1 MPLSADIST
10 ALHLLEHVQERVDD
24 CDDPKLQMHTSQDLK
39 SLITLLEDPVLRS
52 IVTIQDSLIELN
64 TQLAHHPSILPGDFD
79 INISGQLELSVPST
93 PVQPLGPNLYQ
104 DLYQDSSELDDQRVP
119 VAPLLHSSSEDTSAQ
134 VTSPSLVSEVIGMP
148 PITTPTYAKEFK
160 KVIEAAARGRQ
171 IFTVQLY
178 KPEGTSLGFSVVG
191 LRSKDKGELGI
202 FLQEIQPNGIA
213 GCDGRLVEGDQILAI
228 DGQPL
233 DSNVSHEQAIS
244 ILQKARGLVELV
256 VARSTQDVGS
266 SLPTDE
272 LSGGSSSTAA
282 AGAASSI
289 VGGGA
294 AAGNNQTNSDKDQSV
309 SASSVVT
316 PAPTPKSS
324 QPASTTSAATPTPTH
339 TPTPTPTSTPIPGGL
354 VIERSPSAVSDAS
367 KSGSDMVLNTEWAQV
382 EVINLIN
389 DGSGLGFGII
399 GGRSTGVVV
408 KTILPGGVADRD
420 NRLQSGDHILQIGEV
435 NLRGMGSEQVAAVL
449 RQSGTH
455 VRLVVAR
462 PVEPTSPDY
471 QALGSHAPIVPT
483 KILGDPDELDRHLV
497 HSVSDSYN
505 ARHAQGDSSYDGY
518 MYSQESDIEM
528 HARPGLIMDV
538 VRNPMP
544 IGAMPVIP
552 AVPLPVQ
559 LQDLPMLTMEPL
571 DINSLPE
578 MERFT
583 VELTKDI
590 YGLGITIA
598 GYVCEKEELSGIFV
612 KSISEGSA
620 ADLSNKIQINDR
632 IVEVDG
638 HSLQGYTNHEAV
650 EVLRRTGQTVALCLE
665 RYLRGPKFEQLQQAI
680 AASELRLPQ
689 PSSPSITSLPSFP
702 MSADGETTTEIEPE
716 GESHTTVDSAVLQE
730 GERIRTSDEQDDA
743 TNVEALLSDPS
754 SELTPQIRAAI
765 KSKWQKIIG
774 PDTEI
779 VVAQLKK
786 FAEGSGLGI
795 SLEGTVDV
803 ENGQEVRPHHYI
815 RSILPEGP
823 VGQNGTLRS
832 GDELLE
838 VNGYRLLGINHM
850 EVVSVLKELPI
861 HVRMVCG
868 RNIASQDPLCPI
880 DTAQHQAA
888 FQTRSILG
896 GSLQNLLPTMD
907 RLVKAKS
914 DGSLASTTTTATV
927 TDASLN
933 KMKSRSLE
941 PLTGLAMWSSEPQI
955 IELVKGERGLGFSIL
970 DYQDPMNPNETVIV
984 IRSLVPGGVAQVDGQ
999 LIPGDRLLFVNDIAL
1014 ENATL
1019 DQAVQAL
1026 KGAPKGTV
1034 RIGVAKPLPIPD
1046 SIVQRATPTRKIKRS
1061 RSFPNESETT
1071 DRVAELE
1078 ELLSSRS
1085 GLTESSTNKPEI
1097 DEDEEEEDDEDNWK
1111 DASPVTPICSPTRR
1125 PPRLHHRD
1133 KRSPTRYIDV
1143 DNDVEI
1149 IHEFYPTT
1157 SKTMHEET
1165 SIVSYGGTI
1174 IVETTRIPRH
1184 SKDMAG
1190 RIEKVAPKVKLKKQP
1205 SVELD
1210 RVPPV
1215 QEEPSTSAQE
1225 AAKITTE
1232 AAKSSREDGKS
1243 SKRRG
1248 SLESEG
1254 RTSTSRETLEKSDTS
1269 SEKGAKKK
1277 VFTERED
1284 SKKRS
1289 RRSDKRAGKLDRR
1302 TEADSSRRKADSLE
1316 DEDSKRKSHDET
1328 YRRSREERKSLKEQ
1342 ECIDRVTEFL
1352 TRHSIPIYPDSG
1364 GGLEAVEPAQVP
1376 AEVVDEQQPELRVKR
1391 PSAIGKE
1398 EDADVATIPE
1408 TSITSTKRRESLKSV
1423 PETEEAK
1430 DYPEDSK
1437 AVVKDAKRASE
1448 SKRQRR
1454 TLERAPAAVSDQF
1467 EQATVQEPV
1476 KRPSSLRKRRDS
1488 FSRESSRESLLE
1500 EKKGVR
1506 IQEDVQEI
1514 FFEDTSDQ
1522 VTDLLP
1528 EVQLVTARI
1537 ISAEEASAIRFEEA
1551 AARIEIHSPPEVAVV
1566 SEMFK
1571 PKILTRAPS
1580 PEAVDVSSLQL
1591 PALAKS
1597 TSESTLAENKLAA
1610 GEGKKVSV
1618 RNLKPEILL
1627 DLSKVSDNG
1636 AEIGEAVEGGRD
1648 IMERRLSR
1656 TGSEGFKRSPKPQE
1670 QEFPFKIG
1678 SIAQPDKPELTI
1690 LHETEKV
1697 EGSGD
1702 LTREIVTKDAKE
1714 DDDIPSGEARR
1725 ASRGSIRAPPKDL
1738 AIPLRI
1744 SKAVDRVTAPQDL
1757 RKEEQKAPREEET
1770 REDSRRARDYG
1781 QSPSQL
1787 KRSPLLEEAA
1797 RRQEE
1802 DSLICKEHSLEYQS
1816 QTLESQLDHL
1826 FHEVITPSLEDN
1838 LRPVPDSWSRE
1849 VYEENLDEVEHS
1861 FKETQ
1866 YSPKEKRDVQ
1876 TQTVQESKSTQCS
1889 PEQSVSSPYEEPS
1902 RISPF
1907 HIGQKYFQSPRRE
1920 VQTQTQGENKS
1931 VQCCLDDLGSLDS
1944 SWRGDTAFFGSPA
1957 RSDQVQESK
1966 SIQCVPE
1973 DIIKSPHK
1981 SRSSSQEDLLRSPRR
1996 EVEVQTYQ
2004 ESKAIQCS
2012 DDELLEIDQARSDP
2026 PAAHRSRPTSLTSR
2040 KTEESSPS
2048 SSSSSPRKFP
2058 TVVFVEGKGDMTV
2071 TRREHDGD
2079 VTWSKHWGPERLVE
2093 IYREP
2098 KTSLGL
2104 SIVGGKID
2112 LHNGGASKSQN
2123 ISGIF
2128 IKNVLPNSPAGRTGG
2143 LKIGDRIIEVDGVD
2157 LRQSTHERAV
2167 EVIQAAGNPVCLLV
2181 QSLVHLSPEHGG
2193 GGGAAQEEKDAG
2205 KGGRKSHTSPPSIS
2219 PGTPTASFRHKP
2231 PPISPARSITPEVIQ
2246 SGLEDGDAQ
2255 GVTRGD
2261 FRRQSSK
2268 RTDGSVP
2275 SSRRSSMKKSIR
2287 KTGSTPPAN
2296 PDILREVSEER
2307 EDHAVTAEPP
2317 AKTTKYSS
2325 DESSDEDEEDTRML
2339 EGNVYTKGG
2348 VEISRKSAGNVKR
2361 TKAEID
2367 ADPETEDKFGYTA
2380 MKVQK
2385 KYQNLGHRVLMV
2397 TLEKDR
2403 RGLGISLAGHKDRNR
2418 MAVFVCGLNPKGAA
2432 HKNGGLHIGDEIL
2445 EVNGCVLQG
2454 RCHLNASAIIKGMVG
2469 TCFKIIVYRRLK
2481 AVDDIA
2487 VKPIVQFPPTLD
2499 DADQFSQYKGVRN
2512 LPVKKGQYGLGIMII
2527 EGKHAEVGQ
2536 GIFVSDIQEGS
2547 AAEQAGLQVGDMIL
2561 AVNMDSLAGCT
2572 YDEATSLL
2580 KKAEGIVT
2588 LTVCNPNQS
2597 KVQEQ
2602 KDKAKV
2608 GGAATPSSSVVA
2620 EKTPQKSAPTSVKE
2634 SDKPAE
2640 PMVPQDPKNCKITIG
2655 VEVTI
2660 EFHKEKD
2667 KGLGLT
2673 IAGGSDTPM
2682 NGVFILEVSPD
2693 GAVGKDGRLQAGDQI
2708 LHVCNENFKEIEHE
2722 KAHIALLKASLSGT
2736 ITITVLRHEKPAVE
2750 LDVEL
2755 QKKPG
2760 KGAGFC
2766 MRGFVSGKGAYVW
2779 DLLPAGSA
2787 LESGKICKGDRILA
2801 ICGQDVR
2808 EAPVDD
2814 IAVYMKTSNPLQL
2827 KLARY
2832 KSAKQ

>member
-10 ALHLLEHVQERVDD
+10 ALHLLEHVQERVED

-39 SLITLLEDPVLRS
+39 SLISLLEDPVFRS

-64 TQLAHHPSILPGDFD
+64 TQLTHHPSILPGDFD

-93 PVQPLGPNLYQ
+93 PVQPLGPNMYQ
-104 DLYQDSSELDDQRVP
+104 DLYQDTSEQEDQRVP

-134 VTSPSLVSEVIGMP
+134 VTSPSLVSEVMGMP

-160 KVIEAAARGRQ
+160 KVIEAAAKGRQ

-213 GCDGRLVEGDQILAI
+213 GCDGRLLEGDQILAI

-233 DSNVSHEQAIS
+233 DSNISHEQAIS

-256 VARSTQDVGS
+256 VARSAQDVGS

-289 VGGGA
+289 VGGGGGA
-294 AAGNNQTNSDKDQSV
+294 VAGNNQTSSDKDQSA
-309 SASSVVT
+309 SASSTVVT
-316 PAPTPKSS
+316 PGPTPKSS
-324 QPASTTSAATPTPTH
+324 QPASTTSAATPTPTN
-339 TPTPTPTSTPIPGGL
+339 TPTPTPTSTPVPGGF

-420 NRLQSGDHILQIGEV
+420 NRLQSGDHILQIGDV

-497 HSVSDSYN
+497 HSVPESYN
-505 ARHAQGDSSYDGY
+505 VRRGDTGYDNNGY

-559 LQDLPMLTMEPL
+559 LQDLPVLTMEPL

-578 MERFT
+578 MERFE
-583 VELTKDI
+583 VDLTKDA

-650 EVLRRTGQTVALCLE
+650 EVLRRTGQTVTLCLE

-730 GERIRTSDEQDDA
+730 GERLRASDERDEA

-754 SELTPQIRAAI
+754 SELTPQIRTAI
-765 KSKWQKIIG
+765 KAKWQKIVG

-999 LIPGDRLLFVNDIAL
+999 LIPGDRLLFVNDIGL

-1046 SIVQRATPTRKIKRS
+1046 SIVQRVTPKIKRS
-1061 RSFPNESETT
+1061 KSFPNESETT
-1071 DRVAELE
+1071 DHVAELE
-1078 ELLSSRS
+1078 DLLSSRS
-1085 GLTESSTNKPEI
+1085 GLTEASTNKPEV
-1097 DEDEEEEDDEDNWK
+1097 DEDEEEDEWK
-1111 DASPVTPICSPTRR
+1111 DASPLTPICSPARR
-1125 PPRLHHRD
+1125 PGKPYHRD
-1133 KRSPTRYIDV
+1133 KRSSPTRYVDV

-1157 SKTMHEET
+1157 STTMREET

-1184 SKDMAG
+1184 TKDVSTRM
-1190 RIEKVAPKVKLKKQP
+1190 EKVAPKVKLKKQ
-1205 SVELD
+1205 SSLELE

-1215 QEEPSTSAQE
+1215 QEEPSSSVEEVSRVTATTRSVRETQEQKPKKSLKRHSSA
-1225 AAKITTE
+1225 
-1232 AAKSSREDGKS
+1232 
-1243 SKRRG
+1243 
-1248 SLESEG
+1248 ESEG

-1277 VFTERED
+1277 VFAEKGDGKRR
-1284 SKKRS
+1284 SKKPGKRS
-1289 RRSDKRAGKLDRR
+1289 ERKA
-1302 TEADSSRRKADSLE
+1302 EEDSSRRKPEGEEFARK
-1316 DEDSKRKSHDET
+1316 DEET

-1342 ECIDRVTEFL
+1342 ECIERVTEFL
-1352 TRHSIPIYPDSG
+1352 TRHSGPSYPDVSVG
-1364 GGLEAVEPAQVP
+1364 PETAEPSVP
-1376 AEVVDEQQPELRVKR
+1376 EVVNEQLEQRVKR
-1391 PSAIGKE
+1391 PSAISKE
-1398 EDADVATIPE
+1398 GETAGPSTTTETIIASTRRKGSLKGISETMEGTKDSLED
-1408 TSITSTKRRESLKSV
+1408 TKRLPES
-1423 PETEEAK
+1423 
-1430 DYPEDSK
+1430 
-1437 AVVKDAKRASE
+1437 R
-1448 SKRQRR
+1448 RQRP
-1454 TLERAPAAVSDQF
+1454 TLERSAAAVSGVRQP
-1467 EQATVQEPV
+1467 EPTTQEPA
-1476 KRPSSLRKRRDS
+1476 KRPSSLRKKKDS

-1514 FFEDTSDQ
+1514 FFDDTSEQ
-1522 VTDLLP
+1522 VSDLLP

-1537 ISAEEASAIRFEEA
+1537 ITAEEASAFRFEEA
-1551 AARIEIHSPPEVAVV
+1551 ATRIKIHSPPEVYLV
-1566 SEMFK
+1566 SETIKTK
-1571 PKILTRAPS
+1571 PMRAPS
-1580 PEAVDVSSLQL
+1580 PEIVDVSSLQL

-1597 TSESTLAENKLAA
+1597 TSESTLAE
-1610 GEGKKVSV
+1610 GRPSTDEERKVSV
-1618 RNLKPEILL
+1618 RNLKPEILW

-1636 AEIGEAVEGGRD
+1636 GGREIEETVEEGRD
-1648 IMERRLSR
+1648 ARERRLSR
-1656 TGSEGFKRSPKPQE
+1656 TGSEGSKRLAKDQKQE
-1670 QEFPFKIG
+1670 QFPFTIG
-1678 SIAQPDKPELTI
+1678 SLAQPDRPELTI
-1690 LHETEKV
+1690 LPEGLPEKTASVGDIARKITTE
-1697 EGSGD
+1697 SP
-1702 LTREIVTKDAKE
+1702 KE
-1714 DDDIPSGEARR
+1714 DDGVVSSEFQVRR
-1725 ASRGSIRAPPKDL
+1725 VPKDL
-1738 AIPLRI
+1738 AI
-1744 SKAVDRVTAPQDL
+1744 SPQDL
-1757 RKEEQKAPREEET
+1757 QREEQKRPLSRQEEAREQT
-1770 REDSRRARDYG
+1770 
-1781 QSPSQL
+1781 PSQE
-1787 KRSPLLEEAA
+1787 KRSPLSEEAICKH
-1797 RRQEE
+1797 EE
-1802 DSLICKEHSLEYQS
+1802 DLICKEHSLEYQS
-1816 QTLESQLDHL
+1816 QTLESQSDRL
-1826 FHEVITPSLEDN
+1826 FHEAITSSLED
-1838 LRPVPDSWSRE
+1838 LLTTVPESWTRE
-1849 VYEENLDEVEHS
+1849 VYEESLDEVERS

-1889 PEQSVSSPYEEPS
+1889 PEQSVTSPCDEELP

-1907 HIGQKYFQSPRRE
+1907 HIGQRYFQSPRRE

-1931 VQCCLDDLGSLDS
+1931 VQCSLEDLGDLT
-1944 SWRGDTAFFGSPA
+1944 RNEGAE
-1957 RSDQVQESK
+1957 QESK
-1966 SIQCVPE
+1966 SVQCIPE
-1973 DIIKSPHK
+1973 DISTRSSDR
-1981 SRSSSQEDLLRSPRR
+1981 SRSSSREDALRSPRR

-2012 DDELLEIDQARSDP
+2012 DDELLEADQTSADHPELARQ
-2026 PAAHRSRPTSLTSR
+2026 SRPTSSTSR
-2040 KTEESSPS
+2040 KTESSPS

-2071 TRREHDGD
+2071 THREHDGD

-2104 SIVGGKID
+2104 SIVGGKVD
-2112 LHNGGASKSQN
+2112 LHNGGPSKTQN

-2157 LRQSTHERAV
+2157 LRHSTHERAV
-2167 EVIQAAGNPVCLLV
+2167 EVIQAAGNPVSLLV
-2181 QSLVHLSPEHGG
+2181 QSLVNLSPEHGG
-2193 GGGAAQEEKDAG
+2193 AVQEERDTKA
-2205 KGGRKSHTSPPSIS
+2205 RRQTVKSHTSSSSSSSGVS
-2219 PGTPTASFRHKP
+2219 PGAPTDSFRHKP
-2231 PPISPARSITPEVIQ
+2231 PPVSPARSVTPEVIQ
-2246 SGLEDGDAQ
+2246 PGFEDG
-2255 GVTRGD
+2255 VPRGD
-2261 FRRQSSK
+2261 SRRQSSK
-2268 RTDGSVP
+2268 SSDGSASAP
-2275 SSRRSSMKKSIR
+2275 RRSSMKKSIR
-2287 KTGSTPPAN
+2287 KVAPSPPVSQG
-2296 PDILREVSEER
+2296 ILPEVSEER
-2307 EDHAVTAEPP
+2307 EDLASSAVAEPASKP
-2317 AKTTKYSS
+2317 KYSS
-2325 DESSDEDEEDTRML
+2325 DESSEDEEDTRLL
-2339 EGNVYTKGG
+2339 EGNVYTKDGI
-2348 VEISRKSAGNVKR
+2348 EISRKSAGNVKR
-2361 TKAEID
+2361 TKAEIE
-2367 ADPETEDKFGYTA
+2367 ADPEEEDEFGYTI
-2380 MKVQK
+2380 KKIQK
-2385 KYQNLGHRVLMV
+2385 KYHNLGHKVVLV
-2397 TLEKDR
+2397 NLEKDR

-2418 MAVFVCGLNPKGAA
+2418 MAVFICGLNPKGAA
-2432 HKNGGLHIGDEIL
+2432 HKNGGLLIGDEIL
-2445 EVNGCVLQG
+2445 EINGCVLQG
-2454 RCHLNASAIIKGMVG
+2454 RCHLNASALIKGMAS
-2469 TCFKIIVYRRLK
+2469 TLFKIIVYRRSK

-2499 DADQFSQYKGVRN
+2499 DVYIDFSKYKGVREVQ
-2512 LPVKKGQYGLGIMII
+2512 VKKSQYGLGIMII
-2527 EGKHAEVGQ
+2527 EGKHLAVGQ

-2561 AVNMDSLAGCT
+2561 AVNLDSLLGRT
-2572 YDEATSLL
+2572 YDEATELL
-2580 KKAEGIVT
+2580 KKAEGVVK
-2588 LTVCNPNQS
+2588 LVVCNPNENKTQKEPVKS
-2597 KVQEQ
+2597 KDL
-2602 KDKAKV
+2602 KSDSA
-2608 GGAATPSSSVVA
+2608 SVVQ
-2620 EKTPQKSAPTSVKE
+2620 KTPQKSGAAKE
-2634 SDKPAE
+2634 PVE
-2640 PMVPQDPKNCKITIG
+2640 PEEKKVRQDPKTCKIEAGKEI
-2655 VEVTI
+2655 TI
-2660 EFHKEKD
+2660 EFQKD
-2667 KGLGLT
+2667 KNQGLGFY
-2673 IAGGSDTPM
+2673 IAGGSNTPC
-2682 NGVFILEVSPD
+2682 NGVFVLDISPE
-2693 GAVGKDGRLQAGDQI
+2693 GAAGKDGRLQPGDQI
-2708 LHVCNENFKEIEHE
+2708 LSIGSDSFTEIEHD
-2722 KAHIALLKASLSGT
+2722 KARETVLKQAAGA
-2736 ITITVLRHEKPAVE
+2736 IVMTVLRHEKPAEEYEVE
-2750 LDVEL
+2750 I
-2755 QKKPG
+2755 QKKSG
-2760 KGAGFC
+2760 KGAGLCFAA
-2766 MRGFVSGKGAYVW
+2766 FWSNKGVYVKELTVGGQAS
-2779 DLLPAGSA
+2779 DT
-2787 LESGKICKGDRILA
+2787 GKICKGDHLIA
-2801 ICGQDVR
+2801 IGGLDVR
-2808 EAPVDD
+2808 DASLDD
-2814 IAVYMKTSNPLQL
+2814 IAFHMKISNPLQM

-2832 KSAKQ
+2832 RSAKQ

>member
-10 ALHLLEHVQERVDD
+10 ALHLLEHVQERVEDS
-24 CDDPKLQMHTSQDLK
+24 DDPKLQMHTSQDLK
-39 SLITLLEDPVLRS
+39 SLISLLEDPVFRS

-64 TQLAHHPSILPGDFD
+64 TQLTHHPSILPGDFD
-79 INISGQLELSVPST
+79 INISGQLELSVPNT
-93 PVQPLGPNLYQ
+93 PVQTLGPNIYQ
-104 DLYQDSSELDDQRVP
+104 DLYQDSSELEDQRVP

-134 VTSPSLVSEVIGMP
+134 VTSPSLISEVMGMP

-213 GCDGRLVEGDQILAI
+213 GCDGRLLEGDQILAI

-233 DSNVSHEQAIS
+233 DSNISHEQAIS

-256 VARSTQDVGS
+256 VARSAQDVGS

-289 VGGGA
+289 IGGGGGA
-294 AAGNNQTNSDKDQSV
+294 AAGNNQTASDKDQSA
-309 SASSVVT
+309 SASSTIVT
-316 PAPTPKSS
+316 PVPTPKSS
-324 QPASTTSAATPTPTH
+324 QPASTASAATPTPTH
-339 TPTPTPTSTPIPGGL
+339 TPIPTPTSTPVPGGL

-420 NRLQSGDHILQIGEV
+420 NRLQSGDHILQIGDV

-497 HSVSDSYN
+497 HSVPESYSM
-505 ARHAQGDSSYDGY
+505 RHVPGGDTGYDNGY

-559 LQDLPMLTMEPL
+559 LQDLPVLTMEPL

-650 EVLRRTGQTVALCLE
+650 EVLRRTGQTVSLCLE

-680 AASELRLPQ
+680 AASELRPPQ

-716 GESHTTVDSAVLQE
+716 GESHTTVDSAILQE
-730 GERIRTSDEQDDA
+730 GERLRSSDEQDEA

-765 KSKWQKIIG
+765 KAKWQKIIG

-984 IRSLVPGGVAQVDGQ
+984 IRSLVPGGVAQIDGQ

-1046 SIVQRATPTRKIKRS
+1046 SIVQQRATPKIKRS
-1061 RSFPNESETT
+1061 KSFPNESETT
-1071 DRVAELE
+1071 DRATELE
-1078 ELLSSRS
+1078 DLLSSRS
-1085 GLTESSTNKPEI
+1085 GLTEVSTNKPEV
-1097 DEDEEEEDDEDNWK
+1097 DEDEEEEQWK
-1111 DASPVTPICSPTRR
+1111 DASPVTPICSPVRR
-1125 PPRLHHRD
+1125 PPKLHHRD
-1133 KRSPTRYIDV
+1133 KRSPARYIDL

-1157 SKTMHEET
+1157 SKTMREET

-1184 SKDMAG
+1184 TKDVAV
-1190 RIEKVAPKVKLKKQP
+1190 RTEKVGPKVKLKKQS

-1215 QEEPSTSAQE
+1215 QEEPSSSTEEVSRVTM
-1225 AAKITTE
+1225 TTRPLKE
-1232 AAKSSREDGKS
+1232 TEKVERRKSLKRHS
-1243 SKRRG
+1243 SV
-1248 SLESEG
+1248 ESEG
-1254 RTSTSRETLEKSDTS
+1254 RTSTSRETLDTS

-1277 VFTERED
+1277 VYASRED
-1284 SKKRS
+1284 ASGKRRSKKSGKRS
-1289 RRSDKRAGKLDRR
+1289 ARSERKLV
-1302 TEADSSRRKADSLE
+1302 EEESSMGRLESLE
-1316 DEDSKRKSHDET
+1316 DEEESRRQDEG
-1328 YRRSREERKSLKEQ
+1328 YRRTREERKSLKEQ
-1342 ECIDRVTEFL
+1342 ECIERVTEFL
-1352 TRHSIPIYPDSG
+1352 TRHSIPSYPDVG
-1364 GGLEAVEPAQVP
+1364 AGLEMTESYVH
-1376 AEVVDEQQPELRVKR
+1376 EVADERSEQRAKR
-1391 PSAIGKE
+1391 SSIIGRE
-1398 EDADVATIPE
+1398 ERTASPPTILE
-1408 TSITSTKRRESLKSV
+1408 TSVTSMRRKESLKRLA
-1423 PETEEAK
+1423 ETVEEMK
-1430 DYPEDSK
+1430 DSQKDSK
-1437 AVVKDAKRASE
+1437 AVARDIRKPSE
-1448 SKRQRR
+1448 GKTQRPTLGR
-1454 TLERAPAAVSDQF
+1454 T
-1467 EQATVQEPV
+1467 ATIVPGVQQSEAVQEPA

-1528 EVQLVTARI
+1528 EIQLVTARI
-1537 ISAEEASAIRFEEA
+1537 ITAEEASASTPRFEETA
-1551 AARIEIHSPPEVAVV
+1551 TRIEIHSPPEVAVV
-1566 SEMFK
+1566 SETIKTRLM
-1571 PKILTRAPS
+1571 RAPS
-1580 PEAVDVSSLQL
+1580 PEAIDVASLQL
-1591 PALAKS
+1591 PVLAKS
-1597 TSESTLAENKLAA
+1597 TSETTLTEEKLEAV
-1610 GEGKKVSV
+1610 EDHKISV

-1627 DLSKVSDNG
+1627 DLSKMSDS
-1636 AEIGEAVEGGRD
+1636 GEELEEAAEGGREVK
-1648 IMERRLSR
+1648 ERRLSR
-1656 TGSEGFKRSPKPQE
+1656 TGSEGSKRLAKGEKQE
-1670 QEFPFKIG
+1670 EFPFKIG
-1678 SIAQPDKPELTI
+1678 SLAQPDRPEFTI
-1690 LHETEKV
+1690 LHESLTASVGDIPRKLAA
-1697 EGSGD
+1697 EGDAKDDGISSLQARRRSKGSVPSDLPIRPTSSGD
-1702 LTREIVTKDAKE
+1702 LATPAQEEARGRAEERGEAKE
-1714 DDDIPSGEARR
+1714 LRRQTPS
-1725 ASRGSIRAPPKDL
+1725 L
-1738 AIPLRI
+1738 
-1744 SKAVDRVTAPQDL
+1744 Q
-1757 RKEEQKAPREEET
+1757 
-1770 REDSRRARDYG
+1770 
-1781 QSPSQL
+1781 
-1787 KRSPLLEEAA
+1787 KRSPLEEVI
-1797 RRQEE
+1797 RRHEE

-1816 QTLESQLDHL
+1816 QTLESQSDHL
-1826 FHEVITPSLEDN
+1826 FHEAVASSLEN
-1838 LRPVPDSWSRE
+1838 ALRPVLERWSRE
-1849 VYEENLDEVEHS
+1849 VYEEDLEEVEHS

-1889 PEQSVSSPYEEPS
+1889 PEQSVTSPCEESSA
-1902 RISPF
+1902 ISPF
-1907 HIGQKYFQSPRRE
+1907 HVGQKYFQSPRRE

-1931 VQCCLDDLGSLDS
+1931 VQCSLDDLGEL
-1944 SWRGDTAFFGSPA
+1944 A
-1957 RSDQVQESK
+1957 DQVQESK
-1966 SIQCVPE
+1966 SIQCVPA
-1973 DIIKSPHK
+1973 DIPTRSPDRSGSY
-1981 SRSSSQEDLLRSPRR
+1981 SREGDPRSPRR

-2012 DDELLEIDQARSDP
+2012 DDELLELDQERTAR
-2026 PAAHRSRPTSLTSR
+2026 RCQTSSISR
-2040 KTEESSPS
+2040 KTESTPS
-2048 SSSSSPRKFP
+2048 SSSSSPRRFP
-2058 TVVFVEGKGDMTV
+2058 TVVFVESKGEMTV
-2071 TRREHDGD
+2071 THREHDGD
-2079 VTWSKHWGPERLVE
+2079 VAWSKHWGPERLVE

-2112 LHNGGASKSQN
+2112 LHNGGSSKSQN
-2123 ISGIF
+2123 ITGIF
-2128 IKNVLPNSPAGRTGG
+2128 IKNVLPNSPAGKTGD

-2181 QSLVHLSPEHGG
+2181 QSLVHLSPEHGSVV
-2193 GGGAAQEEKDAG
+2193 QEERDTKIR
-2205 KGGRKSHTSPPSIS
+2205 KQTVKSHTSSSSGIS
-2219 PGTPTASFRHKP
+2219 SDTPTASFRRKP
-2231 PPISPARSITPEVIQ
+2231 SPISPARSITPEVIQ
-2246 SGLEDGDAQ
+2246 PGIEDGDAQ
-2255 GVTRGD
+2255 SISRGD
-2261 FRRQSSK
+2261 LRRQSSK
-2268 RTDGSVP
+2268 SSDVAAT

-2287 KTGSTPPAN
+2287 KTTPSLPVNPAV
-2296 PDILREVSEER
+2296 LHEVSEER
-2307 EDHAVTAEPP
+2307 EDHATETAV
-2317 AKTTKYSS
+2317 KIKYSS
-2325 DESSDEDEEDTRML
+2325 DESSDEEEDIRML
-2339 EGNVYTKGG
+2339 EGNVYTKDGI
-2348 VEISRKSAGNVKR
+2348 EISRKSAGNVKR
-2361 TKAEID
+2361 TKEEIE
-2367 ADPETEDKFGYTA
+2367 ADPETEDEFGYTA
-2380 MKVQK
+2380 MKIQK
-2385 KYQNLGHRVLMV
+2385 KYRNLGHKVLMIV
-2397 TLEKDR
+2397 LEKDR

-2432 HKNGGLHIGDEIL
+2432 HKNGGILIGDEIL
-2445 EVNGCVLQG
+2445 EINGCVLQG
-2454 RCHLNASAIIKGMVG
+2454 RCHLNASALIKGMPS
-2469 TCFKIIVYRRLK
+2469 TRFKIIVYRRSK
-2481 AVDDIA
+2481 AIDDIA

-2499 DADQFSQYKGVRN
+2499 DFHVNYDKYKGVHEVQ
-2512 LPVKKGQYGLGIMII
+2512 VKKSQYGLGIMII
-2527 EGKHAEVGQ
+2527 EGKHLAVGQ
-2536 GIFVSDIQEGS
+2536 GIFVSDIQEES

-2561 AVNMDSLAGCT
+2561 AVNLDSLLGRT
-2572 YDEATSLL
+2572 YDEATELL
-2580 KKAEGIVT
+2580 KKAEGMVT
-2588 LTVCNPNQS
+2588 LTVCNPNES
-2597 KVQEQ
+2597 KAGQDQ
-2602 KDKAKV
+2602 KEKQKGKENLV
-2608 GGAATPSSSVVA
+2608 VTSVA
-2620 EKTPQKSAPTSVKE
+2620 PQKTPQKATAAKE
-2634 SDKPAE
+2634 PAKPAK
-2640 PMVPQDPKNCKITIG
+2640 PQDPKTSKISIG
-2655 VEVTI
+2655 TEVSI
-2660 EFHKEKD
+2660 EFQKEKNQVV
-2667 KGLGLT
+2667 GIF

-2682 NGVFILEVSPD
+2682 NGVFVLDVFPE
-2693 GAVGKDGRLQAGDQI
+2693 GAAGKDGRLQPGDQI
-2708 LHVCNENFKEIEHE
+2708 LSMCNESFKDIDYE
-2722 KAHIALLKASLSGT
+2722 KAREVILKQASGS
-2736 ITITVLRHEKPAVE
+2736 ITMTVLRHEKSAEEYEVE
-2750 LDVEL
+2750 I
-2755 QKKPG
+2755 QKKTG
-2760 KGAGFC
+2760 RGAGICFAAF
-2766 MRGFVSGKGAYVW
+2766 RSGKGAYVTE
-2779 DLLPAGSA
+2779 LTAGGNA
-2787 LESGKICKGDRILA
+2787 IESGKICKGDQLIA
-2801 ICGQDVR
+2801 ISGLDVR
-2808 EAPVDD
+2808 EVSLDD
-2814 IAVYMKTSNPLQL
+2814 IAFHMKISNPLQL